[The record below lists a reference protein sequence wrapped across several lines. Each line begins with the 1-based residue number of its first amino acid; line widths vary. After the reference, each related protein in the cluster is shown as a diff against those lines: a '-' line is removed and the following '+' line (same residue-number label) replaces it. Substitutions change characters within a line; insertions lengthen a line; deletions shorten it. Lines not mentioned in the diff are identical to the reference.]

1 MSDVIAAD
9 AVLPLTIAVP
19 ESDVEDLRRRLAATR
34 FPPAETVDDW
44 SQGAPLAG
52 VEALVEYWRT
62 EYDWRRCE
70 ARLNEL
76 GQFRTNL
83 DGVDIWFIHVRSPHA
98 DARPL
103 VLTHGW
109 PGSALDFLGAIPA
122 LVDPTGHGGTE
133 ADAFHVVVPS
143 LPGYGFSGKPSRGGW
158 GLPRIARAWAE
169 LMHRLGYDDYIAQ
182 GGDWGA
188 GVVTHMARQ
197 EVRAL
202 AGIHLNFPVLI
213 PPPLPDAGEPTA
225 EEAEAMAALDEY
237 SKAEMAY
244 AIQQMTRPQTLG
256 YGLADSPVGQ
266 AAWIYEKLAI
276 WSGSYGDPEP
286 VLTFDQMLDT
296 ISLYWLTNSGA
307 SSARLYWESFAGD
320 FSRAPVAA
328 PVGVTL
334 FGGDAYRPPRI
345 WGERV
350 YSDLV
355 QWNTVP
361 AGGHFPALEQPEAF
375 VAELR
380 LYAAA
385 LRARSSRW
393 VST

>member
-19 ESDVEDLRRRLAATR
+19 ESDLEDLRRRLDATR

-44 SQGAPLAG
+44 SQGAPLARI
-52 VEALVEYWRT
+52 EALVEYWRT

-83 DGVDIWFIHVRSPHA
+83 DGVDIWFMHVRSPHA

-109 PGSALDFLGAIPA
+109 PGSVLDFLGAIPA
-122 LVDPTGHGGTE
+122 LVDPTAHGGTE

-143 LPGYGFSGKPSRGGW
+143 LPGYGFSGKPTEAGW

-169 LMHRLGYDDYIAQ
+169 LMRRLGYDDYIAQ

-197 EVRAL
+197 EVPEL
-202 AGIHLNFPVLI
+202 AGIHLNFPILI
-213 PPPLPDAGEPTA
+213 PPPPPEAGEPSS
-225 EEAEAMAALDEY
+225 EEAEVLAALEEY
-237 SKAEMAY
+237 SKTEMAY

-256 YGLADSPVGQ
+256 YGLADSPVGH

-276 WSGSYGDPEP
+276 WSGFYGDPEP
-286 VLTFDQMLDT
+286 VFTFDQILDT

-307 SSARLYWESFAGD
+307 SSGRLYWESFAGD
-320 FSRAPVAA
+320 FSRAPVSA

-355 QWNTVP
+355 
-361 AGGHFPALEQPEAF
+361 
-375 VAELR
+375 R
-380 LYAAA
+380 
-385 LRARSSRW
+385 
-393 VST
+393 